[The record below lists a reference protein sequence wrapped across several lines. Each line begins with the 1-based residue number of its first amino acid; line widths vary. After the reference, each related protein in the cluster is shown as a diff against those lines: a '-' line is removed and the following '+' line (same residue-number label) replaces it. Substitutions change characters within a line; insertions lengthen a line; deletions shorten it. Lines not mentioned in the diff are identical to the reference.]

1 MLYYLSL
8 GSNLGE
14 REHTLREALDL
25 IGQQIGTLL
34 RCSSFYY
41 SAPWGFESEH
51 PFCNLCCA
59 VRTDLAPLDML
70 RATQAIERQLGRT
83 EKTLNGI
90 YHDRPID
97 IDLIRAFDDEGKEIK
112 LQISNVKSQISNVK
126 SQMSNAPLLSLPHPL
141 WQEREFVREPL
152 MEILNDSII

>member
-14 REHTLREALDL
+14 RERTLREALDL
-25 IGQQIGTLL
+25 IGRQIGTLL
-34 RCSSFYY
+34 RCSSLYY

-112 LQISNVKSQISNVK
+112 
-126 SQMSNAPLLSLPHPL
+126 SQMSNAPLLTLPHPL
-141 WQEREFVREPL
+141 WQQRDFVVEP
-152 MEILNDSII
+152 MKEIFNDPNI

>member
-14 REHTLREALDL
+14 RERTLREALDL
-25 IGQQIGTLL
+25 IGRQIGTLL
-34 RCSSFYY
+34 RCSSLYY

-70 RATQAIERQLGRT
+70 RATQTIERQLGRT
-83 EKTLNGI
+83 EKSSDGE
-90 YHDRPID
+90 YHDRTID

-112 LQISNVKSQISNVK
+112 LQISNVKSQ
-126 SQMSNAPLLSLPHPL
+126 MSNAPLLSLPHPL
-141 WQEREFVREPL
+141 WQQRDFVVEP
-152 MEILNDSII
+152 MKEIFNDSNI

>member
-14 REHTLREALDL
+14 RERTLREALDL

-34 RCSSFYY
+34 RCSSLYY

-83 EKTLNGI
+83 EKTSDGE
-90 YHDRPID
+90 YHDRTID

-112 LQISNVKSQISNVK
+112 LQISNVKSQMSNV
-126 SQMSNAPLLSLPHPL
+126 PLLSLPHPL
-141 WQEREFVREPL
+141 WQQRDFVVEP
-152 MEILNDSII
+152 MKEIFNDSNI

>member
-14 REHTLREALDL
+14 RERTLREALDL

-41 SAPWGFESEH
+41 SDPWGFESEH

-112 LQISNVKSQISNVK
+112 LQITNHK
-126 SQMSNAPLLSLPHPL
+126 SQMSNGALLTLPHPL

-152 MEILNDSII
+152 MEILNNTII

>member
-14 REHTLREALDL
+14 RERTLREALDL
-25 IGQQIGTLL
+25 IGRQIGTLL
-34 RCSSFYY
+34 RCSSLYY

-83 EKTLNGI
+83 EKSSDGE
-90 YHDRPID
+90 YHDRTID

-112 LQISNVKSQISNVK
+112 LQ
-126 SQMSNAPLLSLPHPL
+126 MSNAPLLSLPHPL
-141 WQEREFVREPL
+141 WQQRDFVVEP
-152 MEILNDSII
+152 MKEIFNDPNI